1 MTDASLALRGAA
13 FALLSGDA
21 DLVALTGAQR
31 IHDGAPRG
39 AAFPHLVIGAI
50 ESRPLLALAEDG
62 EEHRLDL
69 AVFSRADSR
78 DEASRILSRAVSLLA
93 DRAGVAAAL
102 ATQAS
107 GHALVAT
114 RLVERRIERLPQAR
128 LWRARARLRLVTE
141 PLG

>member
-62 EEHRLDL
+62 EEQPLK
-69 AVFSRADSR
+69 V
-78 DEASRILSRAVSLLA
+78 LS
-93 DRAGVAAAL
+93 
-102 ATQAS
+102 
-107 GHALVAT
+107 
-114 RLVERRIERLPQAR
+114 
-128 LWRARARLRLVTE
+128 VTE
-141 PLG
+141 ITSAAPPEEETGEATAVRGRG